1 MKRVIIHKPGGYER
15 LKIEDVPTPEPTPDQ
30 VLVKNHASGV
40 NYADVAVRW
49 GVYESAKKYV
59 GWPITPGFE
68 FAGVVEKMGNQVQ
81 GFKVGDRVFGIT
93 LFGGYSSH
101 IIVNPKYLF
110 RIPENF
116 SFNQAAAFPAVYMT
130 AYHALFQHVR
140 VKENMDVLIHSAA
153 GGVGSALLALG
164 KILKLNMV
172 GVVGSSHKVDKA
184 KSWGAHHVVDKS
196 KENLWQKA
204 EECCPEGYDIVLDAN
219 GASTLKQ
226 SFKHLK
232 PTGKLISYGFHSM
245 LPKKGGHINYFKLV
259 YQYLKTPRFNPI
271 HMTNENKSVIT
282 FNVSFLTER
291 LDYLNEGMQDML
303 AWIKEGKIA
312 PPEITAYPVEQVA
325 KAHAAIESGTTTG
338 KLILTF

>member
-15 LKIEDVPTPEPTPDQ
+15 LKIENMPTPEPKPDQ

-68 FAGVVEKMGNQVQ
+68 FAGVVEKMGDQVQ

-101 IIVNPKYLF
+101 VVVDQNFLF
-110 RIPENF
+110 HIPERF
-116 SFNQAAAFPAVYMT
+116 SFEQAAGFPAVYLT

-140 VKENMDVLIHSAA
+140 VREKMDVLIHSAA
-153 GGVGSALLALG
+153 GGVGSALLSLG
-164 KILKLNMV
+164 QILKLNMI
-172 GVVGSSHKVDKA
+172 GVVGSSHKVAKA
-184 KSWGAHHVVDKS
+184 KSRGAHHVIDKS
-196 KENLWQKA
+196 TENLWQKA
-204 EECCPEGYDIVLDAN
+204 EEYCPGGYDIILDAN
-219 GASTLKQ
+219 GASTLKESYQ
-226 SFKHLK
+226 HLK
-232 PTGKLISYGFHSM
+232 STGKLISYGFHSM
-245 LPKKGGHINYFKLV
+245 LPKKGGHINYLKLA

-282 FNVSFLTER
+282 FNVSFLMER
-291 LDYLNEGMQDML
+291 LDYLKEGMQDML
-303 AWIKEGKIA
+303 AWIDEGKID
-312 PPEITAYPVEQVA
+312 PPETTLFPVEQVA
-325 KAHAAIESGTTTG
+325 KAHAAIESGQTTG